1 MLDFRDIE
9 NKYNS
14 IASIEMIEAVGHN
27 YLKNYFNTLKQ
38 NLVDGGTAAIQ
49 AITIDDSI
57 YERYKNKTDF
67 IQKYIF
73 PGGFLPSKNE
83 LISLSNQAGLKFE
96 QCSSYGDHYSN
107 TLSIWRDEFFNKWDQ
122 ISSQGFDNTFK
133 RMWNFYLSYCEAG
146 FKSKNIDLIQFAL
159 QK

>member
-1 MLDFRDIE
+1 MLDFRDVK

-27 YLKNYFNTLKQ
+27 YLKNYFNTIKQ
-38 NLVDGGTAAIQ
+38 NLVDSGTAAIQ

-73 PGGFLPSKNE
+73 PGGFLPSKN
-83 LISLSNQAGLKFE
+83 
-96 QCSSYGDHYSN
+96 
-107 TLSIWRDEFFNKWDQ
+107 
-122 ISSQGFDNTFK
+122 
-133 RMWNFYLSYCEAG
+133 
-146 FKSKNIDLIQFAL
+146 
-159 QK
+159 

>member
-1 MLDFRDIE
+1 
-9 NKYNS
+9 
-14 IASIEMIEAVGHN
+14 MIEAVGHN
-27 YLKNYFNTLKQ
+27 YLKNYFNTIKQ

-83 LISLSNQAGLKFE
+83 LVSLSNKSGLKFE
-96 QCSSYGDHYSN
+96 QCNSYGEHLRSTSVISN
-107 TLSIWRDEFFNKWDQ
+107 YCYANNFTITR
-122 ISSQGFDNTFK
+122 ISTH
-133 RMWNFYLSYCEAG
+133 RC
-146 FKSKNIDLIQFAL
+146 
-159 QK
+159 